1 MATKKR
7 PAKHR
12 ASDRKP
18 AKDRISDLL
27 DTALARFEARVAMED
42 FYPSVGDY
50 LKLMQLKKE
59 LEEEEVIREI
69 KVTWVEHD
77 QDGSGNSP

>member
-7 PAKHR
+7 PVKSR
-12 ASDRKP
+12 ISEQKP
-18 AKDRISDLL
+18 ARNRVSDLL

-50 LKLMQLKKE
+50 LKLMQLKRE
-59 LEEEEVIREI
+59 LEEEQDIIREI
-69 KVTWVEHD
+69 KVTWVE
-77 QDGSGNSP
+77 QEGSENSP

>member
-7 PAKHR
+7 PAQGR
-12 ASDRKP
+12 VSARKP

-27 DTALARFEARVAMED
+27 DTALRKFEARVAMED
-42 FYPSVGDY
+42 FYPSVADY

-59 LEEEEVIREI
+59 LEEEEIIREI
-69 KVTWVEHD
+69 KVTWVE
-77 QDGSGNSP
+77 QEGSENFP

>member
-7 PAKHR
+7 PPKGR
-12 ASDRKP
+12 VSTKKP

-27 DTALARFEARVAMED
+27 DTALSRFEARVAMED
-42 FYPSVGDY
+42 FYPSVADY

-59 LEEEEVIREI
+59 LEEEVEAIREI
-69 KVTWVEHD
+69 KVTWVETED
-77 QDGSGNSP
+77 SENSP

>member
-7 PAKHR
+7 PAKAR
-12 ASDRKP
+12 VSATNP
-18 AKDRISDLL
+18 ARDRISDLL

-50 LKLMQLKKE
+50 LKLMQLKRE
-59 LEEEEVIREI
+59 LEEEEEIIREI
-69 KVTWVEHD
+69 KVTWVE
-77 QDGSGNSP
+77 QEGSENSP